1 MPKSGRNS
9 TYPRCSNFPSQLYHT
24 SRRAVIEATKYYPLV
39 VHPNFFKSA
48 KVALCAHIRSAED
61 LMATDGESLMC
72 SIDDFR
78 SKLATDSA
86 FAAAVK
92 ACSTRVRS

>member
-1 MPKSGRNS
+1 MS
-9 TYPRCSNFPSQLYHT
+9 
-24 SRRAVIEATKYYPLV
+24 
-39 VHPNFFKSA
+39 
-48 KVALCAHIRSAED
+48 
-61 LMATDGESLMC
+61 

-92 ACSTRVRS
+92 ACSTPDAIVNAA

>member
-1 MPKSGRNS
+1 
-9 TYPRCSNFPSQLYHT
+9 
-24 SRRAVIEATKYYPLV
+24 
-39 VHPNFFKSA
+39 
-48 KVALCAHIRSAED
+48 
-61 LMATDGESLMC
+61 MC

-92 ACSTRVRS
+92 A

>member
-1 MPKSGRNS
+1 
-9 TYPRCSNFPSQLYHT
+9 
-24 SRRAVIEATKYYPLV
+24 
-39 VHPNFFKSA
+39 
-48 KVALCAHIRSAED
+48 
-61 LMATDGESLMC
+61 MC

-92 ACSTRVRS
+92 ACSTR

>member
-1 MPKSGRNS
+1 
-9 TYPRCSNFPSQLYHT
+9 
-24 SRRAVIEATKYYPLV
+24 
-39 VHPNFFKSA
+39 
-48 KVALCAHIRSAED
+48 
-61 LMATDGESLMC
+61 MC

-92 ACSTRVRS
+92 ACSTP

>member
-1 MPKSGRNS
+1 MS
-9 TYPRCSNFPSQLYHT
+9 
-24 SRRAVIEATKYYPLV
+24 
-39 VHPNFFKSA
+39 
-48 KVALCAHIRSAED
+48 
-61 LMATDGESLMC
+61 

-92 ACSTRVRS
+92 ACSTP

>member
-1 MPKSGRNS
+1 
-9 TYPRCSNFPSQLYHT
+9 
-24 SRRAVIEATKYYPLV
+24 
-39 VHPNFFKSA
+39 
-48 KVALCAHIRSAED
+48 
-61 LMATDGESLMC
+61 MC

-92 ACSTRVRS
+92 ACST